1 MDYPP
6 CGRGDRE
13 PVIEKSGSEEKPKVQ
28 KTVICPQRR
37 NRRFLDQLNKKI
49 LPPKLADWIRGAGK
63 KPRMVARLT
72 KETA

>member
-1 MDYPP
+1 MRSRRPRASDRKI
-6 CGRGDRE
+6 GVRGKAESAESRNLPAAPERE
-13 PVIEKSGSEEKPKVQ
+13 
-28 KTVICPQRR
+28 
-37 NRRFLDQLNKKI
+37 FLDQLNKKI